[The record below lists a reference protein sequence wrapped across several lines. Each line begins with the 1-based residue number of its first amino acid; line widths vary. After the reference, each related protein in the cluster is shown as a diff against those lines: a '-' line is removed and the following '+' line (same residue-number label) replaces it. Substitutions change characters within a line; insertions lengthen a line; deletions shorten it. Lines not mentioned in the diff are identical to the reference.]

1 MMDHT
6 LLLSAIAKHVSLEK
20 EEEEYVVSLLHSKK
34 VKKKQ
39 FLLEEGEV
47 NSKIIYVTEGC
58 LRSYAV
64 DKNGFDHVLQF
75 APPEWWIVDM
85 YSAITQQ
92 PARLNIDAVED
103 SRLVF
108 ILKPDFDALL
118 LKIPKLER
126 YFRIL
131 GQNALA
137 TYQYRQIDHLS
148 LSAIERYANFCQTYP
163 SLIRTLPQK
172 QVASYIGVTPEFL
185 SKMLNN
191 TIVK

>member
-1 MMDHT
+1 MDHT
-6 LLLSAIAKHVSLEK
+6 LLLSGIAKYVSLEK
-20 EEEEYVVSLLHSKK
+20 GEEEYLVSLMHAKK

-39 FLLEEGEV
+39 FLLEEGQV
-47 NSKIIYVTEGC
+47 NSKIIFVTEGC

-75 APPEWWIVDM
+75 APSEWWIVDM
-85 YSAITQQ
+85 HSLITQQ

-103 SRLVF
+103 SQVIF
-108 ILKPDFDALL
+108 ILRNDFDDLL
-118 LKIPKLER
+118 LKAPKLER

-148 LSAIERYANFCQTYP
+148 LSAMERYANFCQTYP

-185 SKMLNN
+185 SKMLNT